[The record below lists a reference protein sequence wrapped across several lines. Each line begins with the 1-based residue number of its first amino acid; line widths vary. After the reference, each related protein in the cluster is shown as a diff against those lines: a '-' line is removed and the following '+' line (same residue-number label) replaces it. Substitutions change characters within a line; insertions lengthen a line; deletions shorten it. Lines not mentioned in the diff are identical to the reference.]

1 MNSVSVIYCGQLE
14 YLRYECFLEPTRAFG
29 DARYKWTTEIQE
41 RVFQLFPSYRQPHRN
56 FHTPPYVTAKPVVKH
71 HKLRPEDRF
80 LVMATD
86 GLWDKLTSEEV
97 VQLVGDLL
105 DGKKGQEQVVL
116 DREELGLIK
125 SKIQSLKGVITGK
138 KEDQNEES
146 EELTPA
152 NLPPKGPSSQIRQF
166 TFKDTAN
173 VSTHLVRNAL
183 GGGNDEKLAATLSIP
198 APMSRVYR
206 DDITGKPTY
215 LFFPFL
221 LVDGYLSVEMW

>member
-1 MNSVSVIYCGQLE
+1 
-14 YLRYECFLEPTRAFG
+14 
-29 DARYKWTTEIQE
+29 
-41 RVFQLFPSYRQPHRN
+41 
-56 FHTPPYVTAKPVVKH
+56 
-71 HKLRPEDRF
+71 
-80 LVMATD
+80 MATD

-125 SKIQSLKGVITGK
+125 SRIQSLKGVITGK

-166 TFKDTAN
+166 TFKDTTNA
-173 VSTHLVRNAL
+173 STHLVRNAL

-206 DDITGKPTY
+206 DDITGKPIIVFTC
-215 LFFPFL
+215 LT
-221 LVDGYLSVEMW
+221 VGYLSAEM